1 MDGVITEPDSAT
13 SVVGSM
19 RLNSAEHALLDYV
32 EPARPAYDGPAGLD
46 GEHSDSPDPASSN
59 QALDTAR
66 SRPARKRARSDA
78 AVRGNAW
85 IQPYLRRLVGADLIA
100 ALLAALTA
108 FVVRLPDGAGGTQF
122 SRAYLPAAFLL
133 PLCWVGALLA
143 ADAYDK
149 RIFSL
154 GPDEFQRTG
163 RALVLLMAVVGFGS
177 YALRVGV
184 ARGFV
189 VIALPLAALLSLL
202 VRFFLRKRLHR
213 ARTKGTVRTSVVA
226 VGDAESVIELAEGIH
241 REAYMGM
248 HVVGACIPR
257 DELADTD
264 VLARLGD
271 AGIAPLGDLDSVVTA
286 VQRAKADSVAVACSP
301 VMSPKRLRE
310 LSWALEPLDADLI
323 VAPGLMEVAGPR
335 LHIRPVIGLPLL
347 QIEKPEFTGAKRL
360 VKGLVD
366 RSLAVVGLAAL
377 SPVLLALWVAVRCTS
392 AGPAFFTQT
401 RVGKDG
407 REFRIWKFRSMFI
420 DAEQRKAEFAD
431 TNDHV
436 GVLFKMRTD
445 PRVTSVGRFIR
456 RYSLDELPQLFNV
469 VNGTMSLV
477 GPRPPLPEEVQQY
490 AQHVH
495 RRLLVRPGVTGLWQI
510 SGRSDLSWEETV
522 RLDLRYVENWS
533 LGWDAQIL
541 WKTAAAVAR
550 GHGAY

>member
-1 MDGVITEPDSAT
+1 MDGVVIEPDSAT
-13 SVVGSM
+13 LVADSARLGS
-19 RLNSAEHALLDYV
+19 V
-32 EPARPAYDGPAGLD
+32 EPAPLD
-46 GEHSDSPDPASSN
+46 QGEHVGLELEPVSSES
-59 QALDTAR
+59 ATSSHSLGAVRTR
-66 SRPARKRARSDA
+66 PSRGPVRADA

-85 IQPYLRRLVGADLIA
+85 IQPYLRRLVTADLVA

-108 FVVRLPDGAGGTQF
+108 FVVRLPDGAGGSQF
-122 SRAYLPAAFLL
+122 SRNYLPAALLL
-133 PLCWVGALLA
+133 PLFWVAALVA

-163 RALVLLMAVVGFGS
+163 RAFVLLMALVGFGS
-177 YALRVGV
+177 YALRAGV

-202 VRFFLRKRLHR
+202 ARFLLRKRLHR

-226 VGDAESVIELAEGIH
+226 VGDAESVIELVQGIH

-257 DELADTD
+257 DELADAD
-264 VLARLGD
+264 VLTRLSN
-271 AGIAPLGDLDSVVTA
+271 AGIASLGDLDSVVTA
-286 VQRAKADSVAVACSP
+286 VQRAKADTVAVACSP
-301 VMSPKRLRE
+301 AMSPPRLRE

-335 LHIRPVIGLPLL
+335 LHIRPVVGLPLL

-366 RSLAVVGLAAL
+366 RSLAVVGVAVL
-377 SPVLLALWVAVRCTS
+377 SPILLALWLAVRCTS

-420 DAEQRKAEFAD
+420 DAEQRKAEFLDA
-431 TNDHV
+431 NDHD

-445 PRVTSVGRFIR
+445 PRVTAVGRFIR

-469 VNGTMSLV
+469 LNGTMSLV

-495 RRLLVRPGVTGLWQI
+495 RRLLVRPGVTGLWQV

-541 WKTAAAVAR
+541 WKTAAAVAH